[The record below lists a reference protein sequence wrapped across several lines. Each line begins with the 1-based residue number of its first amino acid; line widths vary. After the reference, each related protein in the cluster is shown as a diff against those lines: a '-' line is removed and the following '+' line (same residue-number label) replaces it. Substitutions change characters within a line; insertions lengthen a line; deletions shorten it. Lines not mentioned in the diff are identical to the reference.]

1 MSVKINKNG
10 KEYDLGF
17 MPEHYPADRVY
28 LDGDTTKNV
37 QGAVDDL
44 TSKIKLI
51 SHAETSDTSIGAN
64 SVVDFDVTSEIPSGY
79 YPISVTMERGTS
91 AINAIG
97 CLGIV
102 NTAISSYSPTW
113 RVKVLNYHTASANIR
128 PIFTI
133 TCIKR

>member
-1 MSVKINKNG
+1 MSIKINKNN

-17 MPEHYPADRVY
+17 VPQSLYDDVED
-28 LDGDTTKNV
+28 LKD
-37 QGAVDDL
+37 AVDDL

-64 SVVDFDVTSEIPSGY
+64 SVADFDVTSEIPSGY
-79 YPISVTMERGTS
+79 YPISVTLERGTS

-102 NTAISSYSPTW
+102 NTAQSSYTPAW
-113 RVKVLNYHTASANIR
+113 KVKVLNYHTASAKIR

-133 TCIKR
+133 TCVKR